1 MRNLTIY
8 APYVYSEKSK
18 DGQDNDSTGIIA
30 GKMNGGTISNVSIMG
45 AYVYGSHHRDVTA
58 SGTYSNAYV
67 GGFVGYMVGGTIS
80 NCSIS
85 NSEIRSKATGPLN
98 RADGHAFA
106 GGIVGYMTAGTVSGC
121 TRSDNTLVNARGEQN
136 SGEKT
141 PNSAIRAA
149 AGGLVGSRDGG
160 TVRGTSSA
168 NNLVSSIVTGK
179 DASSYS
185 WARKDAIVGT
195 GGQG

>member
-1 MRNLTIY
+1 M
-8 APYVYSEKSK
+8 
-18 DGQDNDSTGIIA
+18 
-30 GKMNGGTISNVSIMG
+30 
-45 AYVYGSHHRDVTA
+45 TA
-58 SGTYSNAYV
+58 
-67 GGFVGYMVGGTIS
+67 GTIS
-80 NCSIS
+80 NCSIQGGQVHAWVGYPS
-85 NSEIRSKATGPLN
+85 S

-106 GGIVGYMTAGTVSGC
+106 GGIVGYMTGGTVSDC
-121 TRSDNTLVNARGEQN
+121 SRADSTVIKAAGEQN
-136 SGEKT
+136 TGIKT

-168 NNLVSSIVTGK
+168 NNLVSTIVTGK
-179 DASSYS
+179 DPSSYS